1 MPKTIALLCAALLLS
16 ACGQTGP
23 LYLPEQGAPKHQA
36 KRPPIKVVPA
46 AETTSEAPAPAPAPQ
61 PAASGEPAAGATGP
75 AAEPA
80 APASADEPDA
90 APRP

>member
-46 AETTSEAPAPAPAPQ
+46 AESAPEAPSPP
-61 PAASGEPAAGATGP
+61 PAAA
-75 AAEPA
+75 PA
-80 APASADEPDA
+80 APSAPDQPDEPDA
-90 APRP
+90 APRR

>member
-46 AETTSEAPAPAPAPQ
+46 
-61 PAASGEPAAGATGP
+61 GES
-75 AAEPA
+75 
-80 APASADEPDA
+80 APASAPAADASGSAATPAAAPAAPSAPDQSPDQPDA
-90 APRP
+90 APRR

>member
-46 AETTSEAPAPAPAPQ
+46 AEPAPEAPSPTPPASAPAAD
-61 PAASGEPAAGATGP
+61 ATGS
-75 AAEPA
+75 AATPA

-90 APRP
+90 EPRP